1 MRENHRSYWQ
11 DIWKKFWE
19 QKSGVFGSIILI
31 FFVLLALYA
40 PFLASSKPIALHFGN
55 DWYFPLFRYY
65 FSSSFYSKGID
76 LFFNVLGVGFPL
88 YLLSFFIPR
97 SWRFFYL
104 SCSTAILCAIFLLF
118 SLLVT
123 LDPANDSRLAK
134 KEQAELVL
142 EEKAQADLG
151 AFFRPRYPFPSFT
164 NDLLYMN
171 RYAKLNF
178 VLDAYLLKE
187 QNDHIQ
193 NELAQEHAYT
203 LYNVNQEHIKN
214 HLESLTKIVQNG
226 LQSYGVRRKE
236 ENTLRKKLF
245 EHVKE
250 LAPEKEK
257 KLAMLTQENRDFE
270 EVQNRL
276 WYIQDKEKWLN
287 EEIKKISYILMP
299 LIRPFHWEDDAGG
312 DQALNLKLGFLDLS
326 RINRQDLLSAL
337 IFGARISLFV
347 GILAT
352 LISLAIGI
360 PLGLI
365 SGFYGAKVDIIL
377 CRLVEVWESM
387 PAFFMLLLIVTLLET
402 KSIFLIISVIA
413 LFSWTTSFR
422 FVRAETFRQRE
433 MLYVDAGRALGFSD
447 SRILF
452 CHLLANSIVP
462 VIALLPFDMMGAIT
476 REAGLAFLGLGE
488 EQSCSWG
495 ELMDEGRAAFPA
507 ESALLW
513 PPAIALTILLI
524 GIAFVGDALHNAM
537 DPKAKS

>member
-11 DIWKKFWE
+11 DIWKKFWGK
-19 QKSGVFGSIILI
+19 KSAVFGSTILI
-31 FFVLLALYA
+31 FFILLALYA
-40 PFLASSKPIALHFGN
+40 PFLASCKPIAVHFGN

-76 LFFNVLGVGFPL
+76 LFFNILGFGFPL
-88 YLLSFFIPR
+88 FLLACFVPR
-97 SWRFFYL
+97 SFRAFYL
-104 SCSTAILCAIFLLF
+104 GCSLAIVCAFFLLF
-118 SLLVT
+118 GLWIT

-134 KEQAELVL
+134 REQEALL
-142 EEKAQADLG
+142 SEEKAQANVE
-151 AFFRPRYPFPSFT
+151 ASFRLRYPFPNFA

-171 RYAKLNF
+171 QYAKLNL
-178 VLDAYLLKE
+178 VIDAYLRKK

-193 NELAQEHAYT
+193 NELAQEQVYT
-203 LYNVNQEHIKN
+203 LYNVSQEHIKN
-214 HLESLTKIVQNG
+214 HLERLTKIVQDG
-226 LQSYGVRRKE
+226 LQSYNVRRKE
-236 ENTLRKKLF
+236 EETLRKKLS
-245 EHVKE
+245 EPGRE
-250 LAPEKEK
+250 LSSEEGK
-257 KLAMLTQENRDFE
+257 KLMLITQENRDFE
-270 EVQNRL
+270 EVENRL
-276 WYIQDKEKWLN
+276 CYIQDKEKWLN
-287 EEIKKISYILMP
+287 QETKKISYIQMP
-299 LIRPFHWEDDAGG
+299 LVRPFHWQDDAGG
-312 DQALNLKLGFLDLS
+312 DQALNLRLGFLDLS
-326 RINRQDLLSAL
+326 RINRQDLMSAL

-352 LISLAIGI
+352 IISLAIGI

-387 PAFFMLLLIVTLLET
+387 PAFFMLLLIVALLET
-402 KSIFLIISVIA
+402 KSIFLIITVIA
-413 LFSWTTSFR
+413 LFSWTSSFR

-452 CHLLANSIVP
+452 GHLLANSIVP

-513 PPAIALTILLI
+513 PPAIALTLLLI